1 MDLLTVLVL
10 LITIT
15 LIAASVYLVTVC
27 EELKKTLFVAREL
40 IKRVDSEVDPVV
52 TDLQVVLSNLK
63 ITSEGVASRVD
74 EIKSAMEAVGDTGR
88 NISRINV
95 VFGQVA
101 DVLCRISL
109 LSAGAKGAGQYLR
122 ERISHKRG

>member
-15 LIAASVYLVTVC
+15 LIVATVYFVAVC
-27 EELKKTLFVAREL
+27 EEVKKTLLVVREFV
-40 IKRVDSEVDPVV
+40 KRVDSEVDPIV
-52 TDLQVVLSNLK
+52 TDLQAVLTNLK

-88 NISRINV
+88 NISRINAV
-95 VFGQVA
+95 VGQVA
-101 DVLCRISL
+101 GVLGRISL
-109 LSAGAKGAGQYLR
+109 LSAGAKGVGQYLR

>member
-15 LIAASVYLVTVC
+15 LIAATVYLVTVC
-27 EELKKTLFVAREL
+27 EEVKKTLFVAREL
-40 IKRVDSEVDPVV
+40 IKRVDSEVDPIVS
-52 TDLQVVLSNLK
+52 DLQVVITNLK

-95 VFGQVA
+95 VVGQVA
-101 DVLCRISL
+101 DVLGRISL
-109 LSAGAKGAGQYLR
+109 LSAGAKGVGQYLR

>member
-10 LITIT
+10 LIAVT

-27 EELKKTLFVAREL
+27 EDLKKTLYVAREL
-40 IKRVDSEVDPVV
+40 IKRIDSEVDPIA
-52 TDLQVVLSNLK
+52 TDLQVVMSNLK
-63 ITSEGVASRVD
+63 IATEGVASRVD

-95 VFGQVA
+95 VVGHVA
-101 DVLCRISL
+101 DVFCRISQ
-109 LSAGAKGAGQYLR
+109 LSVGAKAAGKYLS
-122 ERISHKRG
+122 ERILQKRR

>member
-10 LITIT
+10 LIAIT
-15 LIAASVYLVTVC
+15 LIAASIYLVTVC
-27 EELKKTLFVAREL
+27 EEVKKTLFVTREF
-40 IKRVDSEVDPVV
+40 IKRVDSEVDPIVG
-52 TDLQVVLSNLK
+52 DLQIVMSNLK
-63 ITSEGVASRVD
+63 IASEGVASRVD

-95 VFGQVA
+95 VIGHVA
-101 DVLCRISL
+101 DVVGRISL
-109 LSAGAKGAGQYLR
+109 LSAGAKAAGKYLH

>member
-10 LITIT
+10 LIAVT

-27 EELKKTLFVAREL
+27 EDLKKTLYVAREL
-40 IKRVDSEVDPVV
+40 IKRIDSEVDPIV
-52 TDLQVVLSNLK
+52 TDLQVVMSNLK
-63 ITSEGVASRVD
+63 IATEGVASRVD

-95 VFGQVA
+95 VVGHVA
-101 DVLCRISL
+101 DVLGRISQ
-109 LSAGAKGAGQYLR
+109 LSAGAKATGKYLS
-122 ERISHKRG
+122 ERILQKRR